1 MPFQVTIRG
10 ETFEF
15 GDDVGIRSAA
25 RDHAIDMVGMLKKN
39 KELRPHFESFFA
51 DVYFATLKA
60 GGLLALAQIS
70 ESQSVP
76 LEQFQQMSYI
86 PAHTIVGE
94 GEPTVTRELTGESN
108 DESGSGNSGR
118 GEAPRAEGGTV
129 NPSDAGPLSGSPG
142 AISLSTDVGIA
153 KRTSRL
159 TQGRLAQRCKADA
172 SAGSPNNEQLKQRIN
187 ARQAE
192 LNPGVKIP

>member
-25 RDHAIDMVGMLKKN
+25 RAHAIDMVGMLKKN

-76 LEQFQQMSYI
+76 LEQFQQMVTYLR
-86 PAHTIVGE
+86 TIVGE

-129 NPSDAGPLSGSPG
+129 NPSDAGPLNGSHG

-153 KRTSRL
+153 KRTS
-159 TQGRLAQRCKADA
+159 
-172 SAGSPNNEQLKQRIN
+172 N
-187 ARQAE
+187 
-192 LNPGVKIP
+192 